1 MGFRDFIDRLTHRR
15 DEPEVP
21 GSPDEP
27 FPGYDRTNEMELVRE
42 LHLHAQAE
50 LETIESYERSHKSR
64 TRVLNKLHYLRQRE
78 PIPGYDDL
86 SVGEIT
92 AALEEADL
100 ATIKNI
106 RAYERKFHNRPN
118 VQEAV
123 EAARRRRE
131 GEDAHDAAGYHAT
144 SYGPSVSAVGSRA
157 PGPGRL
163 AANKATVTSLYAE
176 AIGGR
181 DLDVLDRLIGEE
193 LVYNGVVRRRAEHR
207 EALARLLA
215 AIPDLQVETELIL
228 AEEDLVS
235 AHQRWTGTHS
245 GSTPGPERGGR
256 RLEFTS
262 TTILR
267 LREGQIAEVWDEVD
281 LTGLL
286 SGFGEPG

>member
-1 MGFRDFIDRLTHRR
+1 MGLRDFIDRFSRR
-15 DEPEVP
+15 PPEPEEP
-21 GSPDEP
+21 GNANEP
-27 FPGYDRTNEMELVRE
+27 FPGYDRAGEMELVRD

-50 LETIESYERSHKSR
+50 LEEIESYELSHKSR

-86 SVGEIT
+86 SVEEIT

-106 RAYERKFHNRPN
+106 RAYERKFHNRPS
-118 VQEAV
+118 VHDAV

-131 GEDAHDAAGYHAT
+131 DEQGGHAGSYHAT
-144 SYGPSVSAVGSRA
+144 SYGPSVSAAGSRI

-163 AANKATVTSLYAE
+163 AANKAIVTSLYSE

-181 DLDVLDRLIGEE
+181 DLDVLDRLIGEQ
-193 LVYNGVVRRRAEHR
+193 LVYNGVVRGRAEHR
-207 EALARLLA
+207 GALAALLDA
-215 AIPDLQVETELIL
+215 VPDLHIETELIL

-235 AHQRWTGTHS
+235 AHQRWTGTHQEAKR
-245 GSTPGPERGGR
+245 GPEGRGG
-256 RLEFTS
+256 LVEFTS

-267 LREGQIAEVWDEVD
+267 IRDGLIAEVWDEVD
-281 LTGLL
+281 FDGLL
-286 SGFGEPG
+286 AVFGKRG